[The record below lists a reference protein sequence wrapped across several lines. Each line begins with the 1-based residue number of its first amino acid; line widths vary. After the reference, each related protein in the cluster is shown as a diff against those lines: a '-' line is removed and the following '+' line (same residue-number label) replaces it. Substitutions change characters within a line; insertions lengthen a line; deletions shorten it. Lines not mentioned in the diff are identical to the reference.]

1 MNSELQRKF
10 EKHLLDSGATKD
22 VSIFNKDHNGVYLNV
37 EVVWMYSVW
46 VSQEAKLEILKNQ
59 IMKYL
64 CNLIRKQ
71 RLKCCLSL
79 RKLWK
84 ILNEFN
90 YHRYHSSHGYRK
102 YSYFIQNILC
112 NK

>member
-10 EKHLLDSGATKD
+10 EKHLLDSGVTKD

-59 IMKYL
+59 IMEIFMQSNKET
-64 CNLIRKQ
+64 
-71 RLKCCLSL
+71 
-79 RKLWK
+79 K
-84 ILNEFN
+84 IEMLPIIKKIMEDI
-90 YHRYHSSHGYRK
+90 K
-102 YSYFIQNILC
+102 
-112 NK
+112 